1 MDVDERLLTNNTVGD
16 CYEKYY
22 QSIYKYCRVRLGE
35 FSQHAEDC
43 VQDAFL
49 VLYNKL
55 TDGETVEQP
64 RAFLYRTADNFVKR
78 TVEGCRKQQSRT
90 VDIDE
95 AAEKIAAPPDS
106 VPDDFDYDECARL
119 LIEMLTVE
127 ERVLYELKYTQ
138 RKSLKEISEIL
149 NITPTAT
156 AKRVSRLRSRIKD
169 LIKTYG
175 IT

>member
-22 QSIYKYCRVRLGE
+22 QSIFKYCRVRLGE

-55 TDGETVEQP
+55 TSGETVEQP
-64 RAFLYRTADNFVKR
+64 RAFLYRAADNFVKR
-78 TVEGCRKQQSRT
+78 TIDNCRKQQART
-90 VDIDE
+90 VDIEE
-95 AAEKIAAPPDS
+95 AAQKIAAPPDS

-119 LIEMLTVE
+119 LIERLTAE
-127 ERVLYELKYTQ
+127 ERLLYELKYIQ
-138 RKSLKEISEIL
+138 RKPLKEISEIL
-149 NITPTAT
+149 NITPTAA
-156 AKRVSRLRSRIKD
+156 AKRTSRLRGRIKD
-169 LIKTYG
+169 LIKVYG